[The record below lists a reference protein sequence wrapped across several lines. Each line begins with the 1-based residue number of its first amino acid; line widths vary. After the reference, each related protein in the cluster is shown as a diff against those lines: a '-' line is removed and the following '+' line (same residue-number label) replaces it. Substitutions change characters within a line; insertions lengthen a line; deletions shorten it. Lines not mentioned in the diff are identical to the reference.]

1 MKIGKVLLISLVLL
15 LAISCGSK
23 KEEAKAEVEKT
34 NVKQEEVKK
43 TEEKPKA
50 IVTKEDIPLEFI
62 MKKEKF
68 FYQMQCL
75 CVIIG
80 IVLIVVFSPIV
91 LFFQILRKVFF
102 FKEES
107 VGKYIHTVAISLDQL
122 GAALIYGEE
131 DWCVSSL
138 AYYDYKYENKNKW
151 FMHFINFLFNDKEHC

>member
-1 MKIGKVLLISLVLL
+1 MDSNLLWWIVGFLIVAPMLIS
-15 LAISCGSK
+15 K
-23 KEEAKAEVEKT
+23 
-34 NVKQEEVKK
+34 NR
-43 TEEKPKA
+43 
-50 IVTKEDIPLEFI
+50 VTYFLFL
-62 MKKEKF
+62 F
-68 FYQMQCL
+68 AL
-75 CVIIG
+75 
-80 IVLIVVFSPIV
+80 VLIVVLSPIV

-151 FMHFINFLFNDKEHC
+151 FMHFINFLFNDKEHCKVSFETEYAELKRLPK